1 MSKYA
6 DLFIFK
12 WLSYVPG
19 TKNQNQKHWTI
30 VTYNISKESSFIKVL
45 PDTLL
50 RKNLILLCFFIIY
63 SCGFNEPQKN
73 IIQNIEHHNGNIY
86 SSDFQK
92 DVLRYF
98 SNKDI
103 IELSSDSN
111 PYIAI
116 YFFKLL
122 VKKFPEDCYE
132 VFVKNFNNK
141 NTLEISTSYDTVETM
156 TVSQAMLF
164 YCIFDNNIF
173 SESQQLEIFDRIVK
187 NLNRNRDL
195 ELYYIYF
202 LDKYSNSP
210 NPRYYS
216 IIKNDLQYQTKKY
229 FFIPGLIKY
238 FSNYNKEEDEILIK
252 NYITNYL
259 YKSPLYPNPAL
270 EFIEEK
276 PKPEFFSL
284 LCNLYYNKIKEDTI
298 YIYSNYFDLEYFIKA
313 LIKYENTKAK
323 EILNEIIQSKNLNI
337 QGDVN
342 FQNEEIYK
350 LLVKDNKKGF
360 FDNEIQL
367 LLKITKK
374 EYKNKL

>member
-1 MSKYA
+1 MLKYTNY
-6 DLFIFK
+6 FILK
-12 WLSYVPG
+12 WLFLWSLSG
-19 TKNQNQKHWTI
+19 KRTQNQKHCTI
-30 VTYNISKESSFIKVL
+30 VTYNIFKKDSFIKNL
-45 PDTLL
+45 FDTLL
-50 RKNLILLCFFIIY
+50 RKKLILLCFFIIY

-73 IIQNIEHHNGNIY
+73 IIQNIEDHNENIY
-86 SSDFQK
+86 SPDFHK

-122 VKKFPEDCYE
+122 VKNFPEDCYE

-141 NTLEISTSYDTVETM
+141 NTLEVSTSYDTVETM

-173 SESQQLEIFDRIVK
+173 NENQQLEIFDRIVK
-187 NLNRNRDL
+187 NLNKNRDL

-202 LDKYSNSP
+202 LDKYSDSP
-210 NPRYYS
+210 NPRYYL
-216 IIKNDLQYQTKKY
+216 IIKNDLEYQTKKY
-229 FFIPGLIKY
+229 FFMPSLIKY
-238 FSNYNKEEDEILIK
+238 FSNYNKEEDEVLIK

-270 EFIEEK
+270 KFIEEK
-276 PKPEFFSL
+276 PKPEFFNL
-284 LCNLYYNKIKEDTI
+284 LYNLYYNKIKKDTI
-298 YIYSNYFDLEYFIKA
+298 HIYSNYFDLEYFIKA
-313 LIKYENTKAK
+313 LVKYEDTKAK
-323 EILNEIIQSKNLNI
+323 EILKEVIQSKNLNI

-342 FQNEEIYK
+342 YQNEEIYK
-350 LLVKDNKKGF
+350 ILVEDNKNGF
-360 FDNEIQL
+360 FNDEIQL
-367 LLKITKK
+367 LLKITKR
-374 EYKNKL
+374 